1 MRKRTH
7 TQRTH
12 TLLAHVQYASWMCVC
27 VCMIIYIHIYT
38 HTYKYIIYIYI
49 YIPRAKPHTPSHQLN
64 PKPSKPSCTALRRL
78 FRSCSSLVYSGKSSW
93 LKHVC
98 DEGSLFLSPHRWML
112 NFCQTPQR
120 QHGSSRTPS
129 PTSSLPSPH
138 FALPSLL
145 QKPLQAQVR
154 TMHAPITTA
163 AYLWTVHAAERLE
176 ALHGHLRGAS
186 HELHQPRQIL
196 LIHALHY
203 CPKPRDLWRIAGVS
217 CVLCVRA
224 QILDLQDAPRCSAK
238 SVVNTQEKGTGRE
251 GDGVCTTSLPESCL

>member
-1 MRKRTH
+1 MRK
-7 TQRTH
+7 RTH

-38 HTYKYIIYIYI
+38 HTYKYILYIYI

-176 ALHGHLRGAS
+176 ALHGHLAGA
-186 HELHQPRQIL
+186 H
-196 LIHALHY
+196 
-203 CPKPRDLWRIAGVS
+203 GG
-217 CVLCVRA
+217 
-224 QILDLQDAPRCSAK
+224 LQVAPRAPARCQSRTAPTAPDPLDPCSALLSK
-238 SVVNTQEKGTGRE
+238 TTRSVANRGCIL
-251 GDGVCTTSLPESCL
+251 CTLCSRADPRSARRTEM